1 MTNQTQHQGQSHQG
15 QSHQV
20 RAFNAPLAYSDYKAK
35 YAAFLVAAV
44 TAFLASAYF
53 TIGYFAGH
61 LRVYEYGYT
70 EWLNFLVGFGITLA
84 LTLFQYFL
92 YSRDKGKHG
101 GKAAIAA
108 TVVAVCFGL
117 LSEIG
122 QGMERDEARML
133 ARSSQSGTYKALLGA
148 LTNAPAAKINPYAGQ
163 LAEAER
169 KLTQCREL
177 LSKGKTPHCNGD
189 AQRVESLKASSASAE
204 STAASTSLALVD
216 KSREMERDER
226 NYHALVNLAKTTLG
240 ISAIVASFL
249 VSLTIVG
256 FFEYA
261 FHHLGHNFADAKE
274 LLLSNG
280 YDTSRKVRTP
290 PRKIDSTDN
299 TPYSAPI
306 SAFVDSSKLSVKD
319 YAEKAEEALKRAP
332 ENIAMSLAKTQHH
345 SEQFYKGVADK
356 LSKDDFKRNLLKT
369 AKQLILKGDMPPAL
383 PNVTKWVESSM
394 IIHGI
399 RAADH
404 KLEPIAK
411 SVLEYLVKDGTL
423 IKTESGYE
431 LKNPNQTYR
440 EAINNGLDIY
450 PDKPLDTPINT
461 HAKQSTIT
469 QPQNVYTCT
478 VHGGENLQGEGAATG
493 KTPVNLPVN
502 DPKNDSVKTAA
513 TRVLAG
519 SYSNLSSPVNEVG
532 MVFTDDLYEQ
542 LKKLVKSG
550 QVKPTFRPVKSKLS
564 KWGVGSNDG
573 NRQQIANDAL
583 DKMFADGI
591 LKLNPDNDSS
601 GIKKAKYILA

>member
-1 MTNQTQHQGQSHQG
+1 MTNQTQQSANQ
-15 QSHQV
+15 QPKT
-20 RAFNAPLAYSDYKAK
+20 RAFNAPLAYADYKAK

-133 ARSSQSGTYKALLGA
+133 ARSAESGTYKAVIGA
-148 LTNAPAAKINPYAGQ
+148 LNNAPAAKINPYAGQ

-169 KLTQCREL
+169 KLAQCREQL
-177 LSKGKTPHCNGD
+177 AKGKTPHCNGD
-189 AQRVESLKASSASAE
+189 AQRVESLKASAASAE

-216 KSREMERDER
+216 KSKQLERDEK
-226 NYHALVNLAKTTLG
+226 NYHPLVNLARTTLG
-240 ISAIVASFL
+240 FSAIVASFL

-261 FHHLGHNFADAKE
+261 FHHLGHNFAEAKE
-274 LLLSNG
+274 LLLNNG
-280 YDTSRKVRTP
+280 YDVSRKVRTP
-290 PRKIDSTDN
+290 PRKIDSHDSVN

-306 SAFVDSSKLSVKD
+306 SAFVDSSKLSVKEF
-319 YAEKAEEALKRAP
+319 AEKAEEALKRAP
-332 ENIAMSLAKTQHH
+332 ENIAMSLAKTQHN

-356 LSKDDFKRNLLKT
+356 LSKDDFKRNLLKS
-369 AKQLILKGDMPPAL
+369 AKHLILKGEMTPAL
-383 PNVTKWVESSM
+383 PDVKRWVDSSAVV
-394 IIHGI
+394 HGI
-399 RAADH
+399 KVPDN
-404 KLEPIAK
+404 KLEPIANA
-411 SVLEYLVKDGTL
+411 VLEFLVKDGTL
-423 IKTESGYE
+423 IKTDQGYE

-440 EAINNGLDIY
+440 EAINNGLDVY
-450 PDKPLDTPINT
+450 PNAPLDTPINT
-461 HAKQSTIT
+461 RVKQSTIT
-469 QPQNVYTCT
+469 EIPDTSLRVRTREE
-478 VHGGENLQGEGAATG
+478 GGITREENSADTRARVAA
-493 KTPVNLPVN
+493 
-502 DPKNDSVKTAA
+502 D
-513 TRVLAG
+513 TRV
-519 SYSNLSSPVNEVG
+519 SDEVSNVAQTRVVPRVAAFL
-532 MVFTDDLYEQ
+532 DDENRAVTPDDYEQ
-542 LKKLVKSG
+542 LKADVKAG
-550 QVKPTFRPVKSKLS
+550 RVQPTVRALKTFLASKNIGSSDS
-564 KWGVGSNDG
+564 KRQTVANEVLDRLFNDG
-573 NRQQIANDAL
+573 V
-583 DKMFADGI
+583 
-591 LKLNPDNDSS
+591 LKLNPDNENS

>member
-15 QSHQV
+15 QSQQA
-20 RAFNAPLAYSDYKAK
+20 RAFNAPLAYADYKAK

-133 ARSSQSGTYKALLGA
+133 AKSANSGTYKALLGA
-148 LTNAPAAKINPYAGQ
+148 LVNAPAAKINPYAGQ

-177 LSKGKTPHCNGD
+177 LAKGKTPHCNGD

-216 KSREMERDER
+216 KSRELERDEK
-226 NYHALVNLAKTTLG
+226 NYHPLVNLARTTLG
-240 ISAIVASFL
+240 FSAIVASFL

-261 FHHLGHNFADAKE
+261 FHHLGHNFSEAKE

-280 YDTSRKVRTP
+280 YDVSRKVRTP

-306 SAFVDSSKLSVKD
+306 SAFVDSSKLNVKD
-319 YAEKAEEALKRAP
+319 YAEKVEEALKRAP
-332 ENIAMSLAKTQHH
+332 ENIAMSLAKTQHQ

-369 AKQLILKGDMPPAL
+369 AKQLILTGDMTPTLPA
-383 PNVTKWVESSM
+383 VKKWVESSM

-440 EAINNGLDIY
+440 EAINNGLDVY
-450 PDKPLDTPINT
+450 PIGPLDAPIQMVKPNLVDKVKHPPVDRVQPDHLDPVQPSTVNCNT
-461 HAKQSTIT
+461 GNCIQEPES
-469 QPQNVYTCT
+469 PSVSSVNS
-478 VHGGENLQGEGAATG
+478 E
-493 KTPVNLPVN
+493 KT
-502 DPKNDSVKTAA
+502 TAYA
-513 TRVLAG
+513 IA
-519 SYSNLSSPVNEVG
+519 
-532 MVFTDDLYEQ
+532 EQ
-542 LKKLVKSG
+542 TKVG
-550 QVKPTFRPVKSKLS
+550 QVAQCPQCGQSFTKANKWHLFCSNNRKPR
-564 KWGVGSNDG
+564 
-573 NRQQIANDAL
+573 
-583 DKMFADGI
+583 ADGGNCSDDWHNTQ
-591 LKLNPDNDSS
+591 NPERA
-601 GIKKAKYILA
+601 KVLKAKFKQA

>member
-1 MTNQTQHQGQSHQG
+1 MTNQTQQPASQQPKA
-15 QSHQV
+15 
-20 RAFNAPLAYSDYKAK
+20 RAFNAPLAYADYKAK

-101 GKAAIAA
+101 GKAAVAA

-133 ARSSQSGTYKALLGA
+133 ARSAESGTYKAVIGA
-148 LTNAPAAKINPYAGQ
+148 LNNAPSAKINPYAGQ

-169 KLTQCREL
+169 KLAQCREQL
-177 LSKGKTPHCNGD
+177 AKGKTPHCNGD
-189 AQRVESLKASSASAE
+189 AQRVESLKASAASAE

-216 KSREMERDER
+216 KSKQLERDEK
-226 NYHALVNLAKTTLG
+226 NYHPLVNLARTTLG
-240 ISAIVASFL
+240 FSAIVASFL

-274 LLLSNG
+274 LLLDNG
-280 YDTSRKVRTP
+280 YDVSRKVRTP
-290 PRKIDSTDN
+290 PRKIDSLDSVN
-299 TPYSAPI
+299 APYSAPI
-306 SAFVDSSKLSVKD
+306 SAFVDSSKLSVKEF
-319 YAEKAEEALKRAP
+319 AEKAEEALKRTP

-345 SEQFYKGVADK
+345 SEQFYKGVANK
-356 LSKDDFKRNLLKT
+356 LSNDDFKRNLLKSI
-369 AKQLILKGDMPPAL
+369 KHLILTGDMSPAL
-383 PNVTKWVESSM
+383 PDVKRWVESSAFVN
-394 IIHGI
+394 GI
-399 RAADH
+399 KVADN

-411 SVLEYLVKDGTL
+411 AILEVLVKDGTL
-423 IKTESGYE
+423 IKTANGYE

-440 EAINNGLDIY
+440 EAINNGFDVY
-450 PDKPLDTPINT
+450 PNAPLDTPINT
-461 HAKQSTIT
+461 RVKQSTIS
-469 QPQNVYTCT
+469 PSENIYTCT
-478 VHGGENLQGEGAATG
+478 VHGEENLQGEGVTTV
-493 KTPVNLPVN
+493 KTPVNSPVN
-502 DPKNDSVKTAA
+502 DQKNSSVKTPL

-519 SYSNLSSPVNEVG
+519 SYSNLSDPVNEIG
-532 MVFTDDLYEQ
+532 KAFTDDLYEQ
-542 LKKLVKSG
+542 LKKMVQSG
-550 QVKPTFRPVKSKLS
+550 AVKPTFRPVKSKLS
-564 KWGVGSNDG
+564 EWGVGSNDG

-583 DKMFADGI
+583 DKMFSEGV
-591 LKLNPDNDSS
+591 LKLNPDNSNS
-601 GIKKAKYILA
+601 GIKKAKYVIA